1 MSSSARQRESLPSPP
16 WEFRKLPKELIDL
29 KLFRVSL
36 VGVDRYKARIMARH
50 VAVSSSLKSYVNR
63 LTMPFCETYLAQ
75 ARAGG
80 LPQLSTTV
88 TEAPA
93 ASKLSTT
100 STIPLAAARWRA
112 VRPSLS
118 CLVEQKL
125 LKSLS
130 LHLDILVAKYC

>member
-1 MSSSARQRESLPSPP
+1 MSSSAKQRESLPSPP

-50 VAVSSSLKSYVNR
+50 VAVSSSLKIHVN
-63 LTMPFCETYLAQ
+63 LTKPFCETYLAQ

-112 VRPSLS
+112 VRPSAS

-130 LHLDILVAKYC
+130 LHLDILVAKDG